1 MKNIIITF
9 ALFTSTLLFSCEKKN
24 NLAET
29 PIRLTETHQP
39 AIATDETNGKI
50 QVAILLDTSNSMDG
64 LIEQA
69 KSRLWNIV
77 NTLTTLKFEGKTPEI
92 EIALYEYGNDGL
104 NKNTDY
110 IRQVAPLTTDLD
122 LISEKLFSLRT
133 NGGSEYCGA
142 VIQDA
147 SQKLTWNDGLQNMKL
162 LYIAGN
168 EPFNQGSI
176 NYKEAIADALKK
188 NTTPLMDEN
197 TANMT
202 IQQKLQEYMAK
213 KNSAIKEEGK
223 KFLAENKK
231 QPGIVE
237 LPSGIQYKIITQG
250 TGVKPTLEDTIKVH
264 YQGTRLDGF
273 EFDNSYKRG
282 EPIEFQLNGLI
293 EGWKQTVVLMPAG
306 SKWKL
311 FIPSD
316 YAYGDRGAGADIP
329 GGATLI
335 FELELLDVKQVKK

>member
-1 MKNIIITF
+1 MRI
-9 ALFTSTLLFSCEKKN
+9 LSLTLLSLFFAVASVAQSTKPPVKKTTTTKPAAKPVAKPAAPKPLLKN
-24 NLAET
+24 GVDSLSYAIGMNIGGNMAAQGIENL
-29 PIRLTETHQP
+29 
-39 AIATDETNGKI
+39 NY
-50 QVAILLDTSNSMDG
+50 VA
-64 LIEQA
+64 
-69 KSRLWNIV
+69 
-77 NTLTTLKFEGKTPEI
+77 
-92 EIALYEYGNDGL
+92 L
-104 NKNTDY
+104 NK
-110 IRQVAPLTTDLD
+110 
-122 LISEKLFSLRT
+122 
-133 NGGSEYCGA
+133 G
-142 VIQDA
+142 
-147 SQKLTWNDGLQNMKL
+147 
-162 LYIAGN
+162 
-168 EPFNQGSI
+168 
-176 NYKEAIADALKK
+176 IADALKK

-202 IQQKLQEYMAK
+202 IQQKLQEFMAK
-213 KNSAIKEEGK
+213 KNSVVKEEGK

-231 QPGIVE
+231 QPGVVE